1 LWERLKAML
10 LPAILQILDQSQI
23 QSKKAVKNV
32 ESGFEAAM
40 TTAAEGMSSLKKIEV
55 TIASAADLV
64 KPLNLEAPYSGRPHA
79 GQGLEELLRIVNKF
93 QKSNQKRVV
102 DFFE

>member
-1 LWERLKAML
+1 MGDLAHKSAECAGRLRLWESPNVML

-32 ESGFEAAM
+32 ESGFEAEM
-40 TTAAEGMSSLKKIEV
+40 TARQS
-55 TIASAADLV
+55 
-64 KPLNLEAPYSGRPHA
+64 
-79 GQGLEELLRIVNKF
+79 LEELLRIITKF

-102 DFFE
+102 DVFE